1 MFPMRHIKG
10 AIVVI
15 SLIIC
20 FQVLYKVF
28 QKDSTHKFD
37 CDQLW
42 QSVSTEKN
50 DGPVSLTS
58 ASSGAIFL
66 GERSPDQLWQSVATE
81 NSNVKK
87 GSPVSPI
94 SASSGAI
101 FLGERTREFP
111 RSAVRFESFEP
122 GAGQDR
128 RGRREKVPQPRCD
141 KWGVVTTIF
150 DVSEAVLKQV

>member
-1 MFPMRHIKG
+1 MKG

-20 FQVLYKVF
+20 FQVLCKVF
-28 QKDSTHKFD
+28 QKDSDHKFVS
-37 CDQLW
+37 DQLW
-42 QSVSTEKN
+42 QSISRERSNVKKDS
-50 DGPVSLTS
+50 PVSLTS
-58 ASSGAIFL
+58 ASSGI
-66 GERSPDQLWQSVATE
+66 
-81 NSNVKK
+81 
-87 GSPVSPI
+87 
-94 SASSGAI
+94 I

-141 KWGVVTTIF
+141 KWVTTIF
-150 DVSEAVLKQV
+150 DVSEAILKQV